1 MTPSPAAVGTQRR
14 LEESCVAGLLWLFG
28 GIEVYIGGGCAG
40 EPATGKGIVSS
51 GRF

>member
-1 MTPSPAAVGTQRR
+1 M
-14 LEESCVAGLLWLFG
+14 LLVCFGFFG

-40 EPATGKGIVSS
+40 EPATGKGIVRS